1 MVGTGGFEPPTP
13 YTPSRCA
20 ARLRHVPLRPEP
32 RKFISTVKSL
42 VKTSSISSYYH
53 LIEGI
58 EKVRKVRVV
67 GEAYVDLISSW

>member
-32 RKFISTVKSL
+32 VKIYIHDY
-42 VKTSSISSYYH
+42 KGCQDT
-53 LIEGI
+53 
-58 EKVRKVRVV
+58 
-67 GEAYVDLISSW
+67 